1 MNEKLCYSSVII
13 GFIIIIISIYF
24 NDCNLIPLYILTYIG
39 IITSILNHTTTNKSA
54 KILDRFIMVL
64 TSIVY
69 IYYCVKIKNKTIK
82 VTAFIILFFTIIT
95 YFISKFLKKKKYSK
109 EISTTIHM
117 LTHLL
122 VLFLFIIINFNNK
135 FYQENI

>member
-1 MNEKLCYSSVII
+1 MNDKLCYSSIII

-39 IITSILNHTTTNKSA
+39 IITSILNHTTTNEFA
-54 KILDRFIMVL
+54 KLLDRFIMVL

-69 IYYCVKIKNKTIK
+69 IYYCLNIKDTSIK

-95 YFISKFLKKKKYSK
+95 YFISKFIEKKYSK
-109 EISTTIHM
+109 EISTNIHM

-122 VLFLFIIINFNNK
+122 VLFLFIVINVENK
-135 FYQENI
+135 FCQENV